1 MKVYSQTE
9 ISWIRLDRWTTDS
22 AFFVVRSSWLM
33 GNEFV
38 VCRGRPKGRSV
49 GPLYDSPSTLT
60 GKSYIFRCGRPTW
73 RPYELRTDHAL
84 LTVPKSAD
92 LSAHVDFHEGKRLV
106 RFAGGKMYGG
116 DAVRFMCIKKG
127 NTWKPDKVWWSNSA
141 QGWAYQMKDYV
152 KTLKKE
158 HIFQIGRAHV

>member
-1 MKVYSQTE
+1 MTAYF
-9 ISWIRLDRWTTDS
+9 L
-22 AFFVVRSSWLM
+22 FVVV
-33 GNEFV
+33 FV
-38 VCRGRPKGRSV
+38 VCSV
-49 GPLYDSPSTLT
+49 GELDDSP
-60 GKSYIFRCGRPTW
+60 GKPGWKSYIDWSGRPTW

-116 DAVRFMCIKKG
+116 DRITADCPFRRTCH
-127 NTWKPDKVWWSNSA
+127 SA

-158 HIFQIGRAHV
+158 HIFQSMSRKDNCLDKSVAAISLLHLGLTYWGHYIKKRCLRATALFDYECY